1 MENALKIP
9 IKECNTQMDLFDCGL
24 VGRLLRDGLEQV
36 AAEVVQP
43 NLEPEE
49 TFFLKL
55 VKNRMYNAQ
64 RPSRCN
70 TDTCRN
76 ASLWLNL

>member
-49 TFFLKL
+49 TLFEVIEKSS
-55 VKNRMYNAQ
+55 
-64 RPSRCN
+64 SRCN

-76 ASLWLNL
+76 TSLWLNP